1 MEKQM
6 SEAEARLADAENQP
20 RKASALISTNK

>member
-1 MEKQM
+1 M